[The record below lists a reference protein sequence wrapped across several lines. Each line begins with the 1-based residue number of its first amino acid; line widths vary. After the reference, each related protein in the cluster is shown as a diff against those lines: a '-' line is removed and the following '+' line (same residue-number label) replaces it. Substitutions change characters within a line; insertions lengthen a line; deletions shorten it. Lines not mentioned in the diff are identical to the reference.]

1 VTSGSARRGLGLFG
15 GSNAGDL
22 AARVES
28 RLRNDKALRKVV
40 DEIVY
45 AVENSKN
52 QA

>member
-1 VTSGSARRGLGLFG
+1 MTSGSARRGLGLFG

-22 AARVES
+22 ARVES